1 MPGRRGGRDGLRFD
15 DAVTVIPHPD
25 GHEAVSAGSSAIL
38 DESTGVHRVGRTA
51 MPVVG
56 NVVTVAR
63 YALGGIRILNGTL
76 GLLAPGFIIR
86 RFGDPAPDSNAA
98 AVYGLRL
105 FGIRTVL
112 IGLDLIRLRRPEL
125 DRSLRSAVLI
135 HASDTATVLA
145 LWRRGQLAPAM
156 ARPLTLISGLNTAL
170 ALTAALGSRRS
181 TS

>member
-1 MPGRRGGRDGLRFD
+1 M
-15 DAVTVIPHPD
+15 AV
-25 GHEAVSAGSSAIL
+25 GAVSAGSPASSDDL
-38 DESTGVHRVGRTA
+38 TGVHRVGRTA

-63 YALGGIRILNGTL
+63 YTLGGIRILNGTL

-135 HASDTATVLA
+135 HASDTATVLM
-145 LWRRGQLAPAM
+145 LRRRGQLAPAL
-156 ARPLTLISGLNTAL
+156 ARPLTVISGLNTAL
-170 ALTAALGSRRS
+170 ALTAALGSRQS